1 MGIVQKVL
9 GYFKSST
16 VWREDIH
23 CVTGARIRLEITKGN
38 LGTALILRC
47 NEGEDGGRASIR
59 MNRKNA
65 NKLIENLKEALLAFD
80 QLSKVNSVGGVS

>member
-9 GYFKSST
+9 HYFQSSV
-16 VWREDIH
+16 VWGEDVH
-23 CVTGARIRLEITKGN
+23 CVTGSRIRLEITKGN
-38 LGTALILRC
+38 LGTVLTLHC

-65 NKLIENLKEALLAFD
+65 NDLIRNLHGALLALS
-80 QLSKVNSVGGVS
+80 QLSEENSMGEAT